1 MVIEETVP
9 KDIMNKQPGNKVS
22 KKVPKATTKPAKTT
36 QKVLKKK
43 QTTVEKS
50 DDTAESSTGPES
62 SSDESEPETEF
73 TKPKRKRPSDYI
85 AKKDRPHNLKSD
97 RKLNELNLE
106 EAIQICKVSAKRAK
120 MDTTSMDADDKPEKK
135 TFQKFKDDGL
145 SKLHP
150 ARFERQ
156 PLAPLTQWWS
166 QVPTRRTS
174 VIKKIPLR
182 HLGN

>member
-1 MVIEETVP
+1 MVIEENVRR
-9 KDIMNKQPGNKVS
+9 DMMNKQPGIKAS

-36 QKVLKKK
+36 KKVLKKK

-50 DDTAESSTGPES
+50 DDTAEPES
-62 SSDESEPETEF
+62 SSDESEHETEVA
-73 TKPKRKRPSDYI
+73 KPKRKRPSDYI
-85 AKKDRPHNLKSD
+85 AEKDRPHNLKSD
-97 RKLNELNLE
+97 KKLNELNLE
-106 EAIQICKVSAKRAK
+106 EAIQICKLSAKRAK

-135 TFQKFKDDGL
+135 TCQKFKDDGL

-156 PLAPLTQWWS
+156 PLAPPTQWWS

>member
-1 MVIEETVP
+1 MVIEENVR
-9 KDIMNKQPGNKVS
+9 KDMMNKQPGNKAS
-22 KKVPKATTKPAKTT
+22 KKISKSTSKIAKPT
-36 QKVLKKK
+36 QKAPRKK
-43 QTTVEKS
+43 QPTVEKS
-50 DDTAESSTGPES
+50 DDTADSSSEPES
-62 SSDESEPETEF
+62 SAEESEPETEVA
-73 TKPKRKRPSDYI
+73 KPKRKRPSDYI

-106 EAIQICKVSAKRAK
+106 EAIQICKLSAKRAK

-156 PLAPLTQWWS
+156 PVAPPSQWWS
-166 QVPTRRTS
+166 QVPIRRTS